1 MSKVLLHEL
10 GRSLSYGRLSLLAKV
25 LWPMLLASTDDQGRG
40 TAEPDAI
47 KWYVCPNVPEITLD
61 KVPDLLREMVDLGM
75 IVVYE
80 TVRGQAYQVF
90 RWWEYQQLQWAR
102 PSKYPPPEG
111 WTDRIRYSNRGDYYA
126 TGWETTGGFYAIP
139 REQPTPKD
147 DGTPP
152 REPPRTPDGDQ
163 VDDQLN
169 SIKPNSD
176 QSNPT
181 EPNPTSL
188 NGAAAPAPVDNSA
201 PPPPVDDDASPL
213 QELLDA
219 GMTKTRAKTVV
230 KTRTPK
236 RIHDWVVQVLA
247 DPKISNPGGYL
258 WTVLGEGDDDPPP
271 PRAPPNAAPD
281 ARSYIEGEYGDLIHY
296 KEA

>member
-10 GRSLSYGRLSLLAKV
+10 GKSLSYGRLSLLAKV

-61 KVPDLLREMVDLGM
+61 KVLDLLREMVDLGM

-80 TVRGQAYQVF
+80 TDRGQAYQVF

-188 NGAAAPAPVDNSA
+188 NGAAAPPPVDNS
-201 PPPPVDDDASPL
+201 PPEPLVDDDAS
-213 QELLDA
+213 LLSDLIAA
-219 GMTKTRAKTVV
+219 GMTDRGARAVLEK
-230 KTRTPK
+230 
-236 RIHDWVVQVLA
+236 HDPDRARGWMAFVRGNG
-247 DPKISNPGGYL
+247 KIQNPGGYL
-258 WTVLGEGDDDPPP
+258 WKMLVDGSEDAPPP
-271 PRAPPNAAPD
+271 PRAPPGVD
-281 ARSYIEGEYGDLIHY
+281 SKEARRRYVSGEYGDVVQH
-296 KEA
+296 